1 MNIDFIG
8 IINVDNKEFN
18 DTMIPLGVEVKNKI
32 NSNEVTKEQK
42 HIRRLKRS
50 KYERI
55 SSDKCS
61 RTCQWLM
68 KKLNYEYFF

>member
-55 SSDKCS
+55 SSDKVFKNLS
-61 RTCQWLM
+61 MVDEKIEL
-68 KKLNYEYFF
+68 